1 MNSPQFKN
9 FYIIQMIIYITKK
22 LLIKDY
28 YFQIIN
34 QIVVLKFIIMI
45 LYIFN
50 KNNNIINKK
59 INNLIIYLKI
69 KN

>member
-9 FYIIQMIIYITKK
+9 FYIIQMIIYITKE

>member
-34 QIVVLKFIIMI
+34 QIVVLKFKIMI